1 MTYPEAA
8 LINQTFE
15 SASKIIIAQ
24 PDNPDGDSMGSAI
37 ALEQILMLQG
47 KETELVCGVNIPNY
61 LSYLDGWDRV
71 ANDLQSKFELM
82 ILVDTSALHLVEHLT
97 KQHGQFKPGAL
108 PLVIIDHHRS
118 EPSINYAQLR
128 LNDPDAAA
136 TAEVIYYLA
145 KQLKWE
151 LNPLAR
157 DSLAAAILSDT
168 LGLTTSST
176 RAETVFAIAELVRE
190 GVSLSQLENA
200 RRDMMRKTAELVHY
214 KGELLQRIEYY
225 DEDRIALLSI
235 PWPEIEHYSPIYNP
249 SMLALDD
256 MRLTTNTVVAVAL
269 KLYPD
274 NKITGKIR
282 TNHGYPIAAKL
293 AEVFGGGG
301 HDYAS
306 GFKLIDVHDIEQLK
320 NDIITHAKDLINEIV

>member
-1 MTYPEAA
+1 MTYPEST
-8 LINQTFE
+8 LIKQQVKTANR
-15 SASKIIIAQ
+15 IVIAQ

-61 LSYLDGWDRV
+61 LSYLEGWDRV
-71 ANDLQSKFELM
+71 VKELPSKFDLM
-82 ILVDTSALHLVEHLT
+82 IIVDTSALNLVEHLT
-97 KQHGQFKPGAL
+97 KQSGQLKRGSQ

-118 EPSINYAQLR
+118 EPTIDYARLR
-128 LNDPDAAA
+128 LNDPKAAA
-136 TAEVIYYLA
+136 TAEVLYYIT

-168 LGLTTSST
+168 LGLTTDST

-190 GVSLSQLENA
+190 GVSLSRLENA
-200 RRDMMRKTAELVHY
+200 RRDMMRKTPELVHY

-225 DEDRIALLSI
+225 DDDRIALLSI
-235 PWPEIEHYSPIYNP
+235 PWSEIEHYSPLYNP
-249 SMLALDD
+249 SMLALED

-274 NKITGKIR
+274 GKITGKIR
-282 TNHGYPIAAKL
+282 TNYGYPIAAKL
-293 AEVFGGGG
+293 AEALGGGG

-306 GFKLIDVHDIEQLK
+306 GFKLTDTRDLEQLK

>member
-1 MTYPEAA
+1 MTYPEAT
-8 LINQTFE
+8 LIDQQVKTAN
-15 SASKIIIAQ
+15 KIVIAQ

-47 KETELVCGVNIPNY
+47 KETEVVCGVNIPNY
-61 LSYLDGWDRV
+61 LSYLEGWDRV
-71 ANDLQSKFELM
+71 VKELPSKFDLM
-82 ILVDTSALHLVEHLT
+82 IIVDTSALNLVEHLT
-97 KQHGQFKPGAL
+97 KQSGQLKRGSQ

-118 EPSINYAQLR
+118 EPTIDYAQLR
-128 LNDPDAAA
+128 LNDPEAAA
-136 TAEVIYYLA
+136 TAEVLYYLT

-168 LGLTTSST
+168 LGLTTDST

-190 GVSLSQLENA
+190 GVSLSRLENA
-200 RRDMMRKTAELVHY
+200 RRDMMRKTPELVHY

-225 DEDRIALLSI
+225 DDDRIALLSI
-235 PWPEIEHYSPIYNP
+235 PWPEIEHYSPLYNP
-249 SMLALDD
+249 SMLALED

-274 NKITGKIR
+274 GKITGKIR
-282 TNHGYPIAAKL
+282 TNYGYPIAAKL
-293 AEVFGGGG
+293 AEALGGGG

-306 GFKLIDVHDIEQLK
+306 GFKLTDARDLEQLK
-320 NDIITHAKDLINEIV
+320 KDIITHAKDLINEIV